1 MNPLLKSGQV
11 RVAGHRGHSLGA
23 PENTL
28 AAFRKARELG
38 GAGVICETDLLMT
51 RDGELVLIHDET
63 VDKTTDG
70 RGLVSAMTWEEL
82 SRLDAGSW
90 FSADFAG
97 EKVPSLREAVK
108 LARELDIVYQ
118 VELKTYIQ
126 NEQLFA
132 ALRALVDELDCAD
145 RLQFSS
151 FDLVQIRDIKKVIP
165 EVPTIGHTHSR
176 LIAPVTFA
184 REANVDAV
192 SLETP
197 HFPQGE
203 ARLLHEAGIA
213 ANLYIPQENITALLE
228 YGVDVRAQIGEW
240 VREGLLDQIMCN
252 DVALV
257 AAIREDVYGR

>member
-11 RVAGHRGHSLGA
+11 RVAGHRGHSFGA

-28 AAFRKARELG
+28 AAFRKAHELG

-63 VDKTTDG
+63 VDKTTNG
-70 RGLVSAMTWEEL
+70 RGLVSAMKWDEL

-97 EKVPSLREAVK
+97 EKMPSLREAVK

-118 VELKTYIQ
+118 VELKTYTQ

-176 LIAPVTFA
+176 LIDPVNFA
-184 REANVDAV
+184 REANVDAI
-192 SLETP
+192 SLEIP
-197 HFPQGE
+197 HFSQYE

-213 ANLYIPQENITALLE
+213 SNLYFPQENIAALLE

-240 VREGLLDQIMCN
+240 VREELLDQIMCN

-257 AAIREDVYGR
+257 AAIRKDVYGR